1 MERNWLLAWAVFLLL
16 LTLAQGTVLARGD
29 VIRLH
34 VIANSDSSEDQKL
47 KEEVRDELIKQLSP
61 ILSTMN
67 QQEGAAWLLAN
78 KTFLTDTAIAVLGE
92 SGEDYPLQ
100 IRFTVEDYPVRVY
113 RREVFPQGKY
123 RSVQVIIGA
132 GEGRNWWCLLF
143 PPLCLVKEAVI
154 EAEEAEET
162 GVQEDQVRFWFWD
175 FLKKIFGL

>member
-1 MERNWLLAWAVFLLL
+1 
-16 LTLAQGTVLARGD
+16 
-29 VIRLH
+29 
-34 VIANSDSSEDQKL
+34 
-47 KEEVRDELIKQLSP
+47 
-61 ILSTMN
+61 MN

-78 KTFLTDTAIAVLGE
+78 KTFLTDTAIAVLRE